1 MVSVPAPR
9 KSSLLT
15 KLFIGGAIAAQLTF
29 PVPPAD
35 SVPRGCSLTLH
46 VDGFRNRKGVLGCA
60 VFSSSKG
67 WPEDDDEAYTRA
79 AIPIA
84 ASHAVL
90 NFPRVPPGR
99 YGIVCLHDENSN
111 HRLDRNLFRVPK
123 EGFGFANNPH
133 VALSAPSWKDA
144 SVEVACPATQVDI
157 HLIYK

>member
-1 MVSVPAPR
+1 VPR
-9 KSSLLT
+9 NSSLLT
-15 KLFIGGAIAAQLTF
+15 KIIVAGVIAAQLTL

-35 SVPRGCSLTLH
+35 SIPRGCSLTLR
-46 VDGFRNRKGVLGCA
+46 VDGFRNRKGVIGCA

-67 WPEDDDEAYTRA
+67 WPEDDDKAYTRA
-79 AIPIA
+79 AIPITA
-84 ASHAVL
+84 GSAVL

-111 HRLDRNLFRVPK
+111 HKLDRNIVRVPK

-133 VALSAPSWKDA
+133 VAFSAPSWKDA
-144 SVEVACPATQVDI
+144 SVEVACPATPVDI